1 MASSINDYQ
10 NGDLVLIALGANLP
24 SDYGEPRQTCAA
36 ALDLLR
42 DIGVSLV
49 RLSRWYESAPVPTG
63 DQPWFINA
71 VAAVETTLDAPA
83 LLAVLHEVEERF
95 GRTREAHWAAR
106 TLDLDLLDYRGQL
119 RDGSPAP
126 ELPHPRMDQRAFV
139 LMPLADVAPGWRH
152 PRHGRTVEQLI
163 DDLDSGQV
171 TRPIT

>member
-1 MASSINDYQ
+1 MASSINEYQ
-10 NGDLVLIALGANLP
+10 TGELVLIALGANLP
-24 SDYGEPRQTCAA
+24 SDYGEPRQTCTA
-36 ALDLLR
+36 ALDVLR
-42 DIGVSLV
+42 DIGVLLV
-49 RLSRWYESAPVPTG
+49 RQSSWYESAPVPAAN
-63 DQPWFINA
+63 QPWFINA
-71 VAAVETTLDAPA
+71 VAAVETTLDAPG
-83 LLAVLHEVEERF
+83 LLAALHAVENRF

-163 DDLDSGQV
+163 DDLDPGQV
-171 TRPIT
+171 TRPIA